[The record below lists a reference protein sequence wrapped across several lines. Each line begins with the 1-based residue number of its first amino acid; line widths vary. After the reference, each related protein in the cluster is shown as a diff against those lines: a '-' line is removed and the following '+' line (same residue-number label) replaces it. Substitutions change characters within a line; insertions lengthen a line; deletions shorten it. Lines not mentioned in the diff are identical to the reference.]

1 MRTWVLSRNM
11 EKHKIDKT
19 NKLIWYRGLIDSAR
33 PKQWIKNLIV
43 YFALFFTVGESWQ
56 LSNTEELARLL
67 LRSTAVFAIFCL
79 ITSSIYVV
87 NDILDKDK
95 DRHHLKKKARPI
107 AAEQIDIKLALGFA
121 GILAVVGAI
130 SSYVLSP
137 NSFLMVVGYFLL
149 MILYSVCLKQIVIVD
164 VITISL
170 GFVIRAVT
178 GAIVIDVSVSPWLY
192 VCTGLAALFLGFSKR
207 LNEKKSVGADGY
219 LQRETLQEYSVD
231 FLQQLIA
238 ISATSSLLAYTL
250 YTFTSPNLP
259 SNNAMMLTIPFVV
272 YGLLRYLFLVNDSNQ
287 GESPEELI
295 LKDLPFKISVVA
307 WLLVGFTI
315 LIYYR

>member
-1 MRTWVLSRNM
+1 M
-11 EKHKIDKT
+11 ETHKIDKT

-56 LSNTEELARLL
+56 LNNTEELAGLL

-295 LKDLPFKISVVA
+295 LKDLPFKMSVVA

>member
-1 MRTWVLSRNM
+1 M
-11 EKHKIDKT
+11 ETHKIDKT

-33 PKQWIKNLIV
+33 PKQWVKNLIV

-295 LKDLPFKISVVA
+295 LKDLPFKMSVVA

>member
-1 MRTWVLSRNM
+1 M

-207 LNEKKSVGADGY
+207 LNEKKSVGSDGY

-295 LKDLPFKISVVA
+295 LKDLPFKMSVVA

>member
-178 GAIVIDVSVSPWLY
+178 GAIVIDGSVSRWLY

-207 LNEKKSVGADGY
+207 LNEKKSVGSDGY

-287 GESPEELI
+287 GESPEEFI
-295 LKDLPFKISVVA
+295 LKDLPFKMSVVA

>member
-19 NKLIWYRGLIDSAR
+19 NKLIWYSVLIDSAR

-207 LNEKKSVGADGY
+207 LNEKKSVGSDGY

-295 LKDLPFKISVVA
+295 LKDLPFKMSVVA

>member
-1 MRTWVLSRNM
+1 M

-295 LKDLPFKISVVA
+295 LKDLPFKMSVVA

>member
-1 MRTWVLSRNM
+1 M
-11 EKHKIDKT
+11 EQNKIDKT
-19 NKLIWYRGLIDSAR
+19 NKSIWYRGLIDSAR

-56 LSNTEELARLL
+56 LSNAEEASRLL
-67 LRSTAVFAIFCL
+67 LRSTAAFAIFCL

-87 NDILDKDK
+87 NDVLDKDK
-95 DRHHLKKKARPI
+95 DRHHPKKKTRPI
-107 AAEQIDIKLALGFA
+107 AADQIDTKLALGFA
-121 GILAVVGAI
+121 GIIAVIGAI
-130 SSYVLSP
+130 GSYLLGPSSL
-137 NSFLMVVGYFLL
+137 LMIIGYFLL
-149 MILYSVCLKQIVIVD
+149 MILYSVYLKQIVIVD

-192 VCTGLAALFLGFSKR
+192 VCTGLAALFIGFSKR
-207 LNEKKSVGADGY
+207 LNEKKSAGADGY
-219 LQRETLQEYSVD
+219 LQRETLEEYSVD
-231 FLQQLIA
+231 FLHQLIA

-259 SNNAMMLTIPFVV
+259 TNNAMMLTIPFVV
-272 YGLLRYLFLVNDSNQ
+272 YGLLRYLFLVNVRNQ
-287 GESPEELI
+287 GELPEEII
-295 LKDLPFKISVVA
+295 LKDLPLKMSVA
-307 WLLVGFTI
+307 TWLLVGFTI

>member
-1 MRTWVLSRNM
+1 MRK
-11 EKHKIDKT
+11 EKTDNI

-56 LSNTEELARLL
+56 LSNSEEAARLL
-67 LRSTAVFAIFCL
+67 LRSTAAFAIFCL

-87 NDILDKDK
+87 NDVFDKDK
-95 DRHHLKKKARPI
+95 DRHHLKKKDRPI
-107 AAEQIDIKLALGFA
+107 AAEQIDTKLALGFA
-121 GILAVVGAI
+121 GILAVIGAMGG
-130 SSYVLSP
+130 YVLGLS
-137 NSFLMVVGYFLL
+137 SLLMIIGYFLL
-149 MILYSVCLKQIVIVD
+149 MILYSVYLKQIVIVD

-170 GFVIRAVT
+170 GFVVRAVT
-178 GAIVIDVSVSPWLY
+178 GAIVIDVYVSPWLY
-192 VCTGLAALFLGFSKR
+192 VCTGLAALFIGFSKR
-207 LNEKKSVGADGY
+207 LNEKKSAGVDGY
-219 LQRETLQEYSVD
+219 LQRETLEEYSVD

-259 SNNAMMLTIPFVV
+259 TNNSMMLTIPFVV
-272 YGLLRYLFLVNDSNQ
+272 YGLLRYLFLVNVRNQ
-287 GESPEELI
+287 GESPEEII
-295 LKDLPFKISVVA
+295 LKDLPLKISVA
-307 WLLVGFTI
+307 IWLLVGFTI

>member
-1 MRTWVLSRNM
+1 MD
-11 EKHKIDKT
+11 KHKIDKT

-56 LSNTEELARLL
+56 LNNTEELAGLL

-295 LKDLPFKISVVA
+295 LKDLPFKMSVVA

>member
-1 MRTWVLSRNM
+1 M

-178 GAIVIDVSVSPWLY
+178 GAIVIDGSVSRWLY

-207 LNEKKSVGADGY
+207 LNEKKSVGSDGY
-219 LQRETLQEYSVD
+219 LQRETLQEYSGD
-231 FLQQLIA
+231 FLQHLIP
-238 ISATSSLLAYTL
+238 ISATSALLAYTL

-295 LKDLPFKISVVA
+295 LKDLPFKMSVVA

>member
-1 MRTWVLSRNM
+1 M
-11 EKHKIDKT
+11 
-19 NKLIWYRGLIDSAR
+19 
-33 PKQWIKNLIV
+33 
-43 YFALFFTVGESWQ
+43 
-56 LSNTEELARLL
+56 
-67 LRSTAVFAIFCL
+67 FAIFCL

-130 SSYVLSP
+130 SSYALSP

-207 LNEKKSVGADGY
+207 LNEKKSVGEDGY

-295 LKDLPFKISVVA
+295 LKDLPFKMSVVA

>member
-1 MRTWVLSRNM
+1 M

-56 LSNTEELARLL
+56 LNNTEELAGLL

-107 AAEQIDIKLALGFA
+107 AAGQIDIKLALGFA

-130 SSYVLSP
+130 SSYALSP

>member
-1 MRTWVLSRNM
+1 M

-56 LSNTEELARLL
+56 LSNAEELARLL
-67 LRSTAVFAIFCL
+67 LRSTAAFAIFCL

-95 DRHHLKKKARPI
+95 DRHHLKKKTRPI

-130 SSYVLSP
+130 ASYVLSP
-137 NSFLMVVGYFLL
+137 NSFLMVIGYFLL

-259 SNNAMMLTIPFVV
+259 TNNAMMLTIPFVV

-295 LKDLPFKISVVA
+295 LKDLPLKISVVA